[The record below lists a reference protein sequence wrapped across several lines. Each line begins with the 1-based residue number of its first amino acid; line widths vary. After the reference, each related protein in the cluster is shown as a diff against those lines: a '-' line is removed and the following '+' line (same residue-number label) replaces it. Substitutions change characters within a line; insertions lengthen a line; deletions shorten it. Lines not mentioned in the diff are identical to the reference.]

1 MAEGIRGSR
10 HHVAKQHG
18 KDELDH
24 SQESPEESMDEVA
37 TRIPDEVGEAGR
49 RLRRGA
55 ARFGEDSPTDRE
67 PPPDGGNEVGADH
80 T

>member
-18 KDELDH
+18 MDEPDL
-24 SQESPEESMDEVA
+24 SQAPPEESMNEVA
-37 TRIPDEVGEAGR
+37 TRIPKEVGEAGR
-49 RLRRGA
+49 RLRHGA
-55 ARFGEDSPTDRE
+55 AQFGKDAPTDRE
-67 PPPDGGNEVGADH
+67 PPPDGGNETGADH